1 MYQRSQFQKDLYKT
15 GEVAKILGVTPQT
28 IINYDKEGKLPT
40 KRTSTNRRVIY
51 KDDLL
56 KYLDDIGLLEK
67 EDTNKVDVIYARVSS
82 QDQKQHGDLDRQ
94 ALFLIENVQDLQNPM
109 VLKEVGSGLNDKRT
123 QLDIL
128 IKMVMNDK
136 VNRVYITYK
145 DRLTRFGFN
154 YLQTIF
160 KHKGVDIVVVRDEN
174 NEKSVHDE
182 LVEDMMSLIASF
194 SGKLYGLRSGKN
206 KRKDKNNQDERNK

>member
-82 QDQKQHGDLDRQ
+82 QKQHGDLDKQ
-94 ALFLIENVQDLQNPM
+94 ALFLIENVQDLQNLII
-109 VLKEVGSGLNDKRT
+109 LKEVGSGLNDKRT
-123 QLDIL
+123 QLNIL
-128 IKMVMNDK
+128 IKMVMDNK
-136 VNRVYITYK
+136 VNRVYITCE

-160 KHKGVDIVVVRDEN
+160 KHKGVDIVVVRNEN

-194 SGKLYGLRSGKN
+194 SEKLYGLRSGKN
-206 KRKDKNNQDERNK
+206 KRKDKNNQNERNK